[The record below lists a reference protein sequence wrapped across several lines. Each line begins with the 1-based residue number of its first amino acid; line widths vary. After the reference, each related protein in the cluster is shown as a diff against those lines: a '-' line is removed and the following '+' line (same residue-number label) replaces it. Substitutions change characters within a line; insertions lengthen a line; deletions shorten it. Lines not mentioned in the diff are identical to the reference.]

1 MCPKKKSK
9 SCSAST
15 AAAGHDFR
23 GANKG
28 RDDPAVSHEED
39 RERKLESVIEHT
51 GQNLDCRSSI
61 PTCISDG
68 LIVTP

>member
-1 MCPKKKSK
+1 MSEKKSK

-39 RERKLESVIEHT
+39 RERKLESEKSTLVFR
-51 GQNLDCRSSI
+51 GSVD
-61 PTCISDG
+61 ISFKKKR
-68 LIVTP
+68 LHK

>member
-1 MCPKKKSK
+1 MDWEGKVFVCPKKKSK

-51 GQNLDCRSSI
+51 GQKLDCRTSI
-61 PTCISDG
+61 PTHH
-68 LIVTP
+68 